1 METEALWNICDMTPF
16 DIEGHK
22 FFKFDISG
30 TPVSFTEPVSCLS
43 YMHVYQKRVG
53 HN

>member
-30 TPVSFTEPVSCLS
+30 TPVSLTEPVSLLVHACI
-43 YMHVYQKRVG
+43 YTKR
-53 HN
+53 